1 MMPVVEPCDG
11 NAAADASP
19 TTITLTTE
27 SNKWTRIEEC
37 DEALGTKAFNSRR
50 RSREHIMDRK
60 RRGDGAAVSQSL
72 GFEREPAPITQRE
85 VSRDAS
91 RPLVG
96 DNLGDHLDLEDGE
109 HKESEDLFN
118 KRTLM
123 RKPVQARNP
132 DRAIGTSLLLSHTP
146 PPTLAGHLGAHP
158 MGQEQKGPPP
168 PPLPPLTASPTLD
181 PDNSG
186 SSQTFKIPWKP
197 RSWQADIPDP
207 IQLARGNTPNWNSQT
222 VDGQLRTP
230 SPFTAQDIGSPTAI
244 GSSYPALTRIITV
257 PNSVLSSTDAGR
269 VLQVQSTIESNAD
282 PTERPGEPTA
292 RPITPTNV
300 VPGTGYGE
308 SPEDH
313 NSQHEQT
320 DGQHDNTDKALI
332 AVGSTGWLFWR
343 TSRRRRRHSNHDIR
357 MRPQSSHSRDSSP
370 PSKPRRLVTKTLS
383 RIPIVRG
390 HIRSRETGWTN
401 LDHSSHAGPS
411 KGATALSVASTSS
424 MGAQQQSNQAPAIV
438 VHTEI
443 VRKSYI
449 APSKVQ
455 LPEETLSPNEAQHNN
470 GALGAGGDQQKR
482 SHASDMSSLS
492 SSFGDGLSMSNNN
505 NNNNNNS
512 INNNSYEKH
521 DLNDIL
527 NGTHHSNN
535 NHHSSGGVVTTI
547 NAPLPVAQRD
557 SAHLH
562 SERSQRDIVQ
572 TDVPEDAPLRLRTV
586 SSWVKQQSGKVTR
599 ARQRLQSV
607 SSSHVASEVPSAEV
621 PKMPSEQDLR
631 LMMSNGEELRRA
643 EAVSGRGVAR

>member
-1 MMPVVEPCDG
+1 MVPVAESCDG

-19 TTITLTTE
+19 TTITLTRE
-27 SNKWTRIEEC
+27 STKWARIEEG
-37 DEALGTKAFNSRR
+37 DEALGRKAFNSRR
-50 RSREHIMDRK
+50 RSREYIMDKK
-60 RRGDGAAVSQSL
+60 RRSDGAAVSQSL
-72 GFEREPAPITQRE
+72 GFKRQPAPITERE
-85 VSRDAS
+85 VFRDAS
-91 RPLVG
+91 CPIVG

-109 HKESEDLFN
+109 HTEIEDLFN
-118 KRTLM
+118 KRTLT
-123 RKPVQARNP
+123 RKPVQVRNP
-132 DRAIGTSLLLSHTP
+132 GRAIGTSLLLSHTP
-146 PPTLAGHLGAHP
+146 PPTLAGHLAAQP
-158 MGQEQKGPPP
+158 IGQEQKGPPP
-168 PPLPPLTASPTLD
+168 PPPPPLTASPTLS

-186 SSQTFKIPWKP
+186 SLQISKLPWKLK
-197 RSWQADIPDP
+197 SWQADIADP
-207 IQLARGNTPNWNSQT
+207 IQLARGNTPNWNSQIA
-222 VDGQLRTP
+222 DEELRSLPP
-230 SPFTAQDIGSPTAI
+230 STAEDIGSPAAI
-244 GSSYPALTRIITV
+244 GSSFPALTGIITV

-269 VLQVQSTIESNAD
+269 VLQVQSTVEPNAD
-282 PTERPGEPTA
+282 PTERPGEPAA
-292 RPITPTNV
+292 RPPTPTNF

-308 SPEDH
+308 FPGDH
-313 NSQHEQT
+313 HLEHEQT
-320 DGQHDNTDKALI
+320 ADGQHDKTEKALI

-343 TSRRRRRHSNHDIR
+343 TSRRRRRQGNQNIS
-357 MRPQSSHSRDSSP
+357 MRPQSSHSRDSLP
-370 PSKPRRLVTKTLS
+370 TSKPRRLVTKTLS
-383 RIPIVRG
+383 RIPFVRE

-411 KGATALSVASTSS
+411 KGTMAPSVASTSF
-424 MGAQQQSNQAPAIV
+424 MAAQQKSNQAPAIV

-455 LPEETLSPNEAQHNN
+455 LPEQTLSSNEAQHNN

-505 NNNNNNS
+505 NNNN
-512 INNNSYEKH
+512 SYEKH

-535 NHHSSGGVVTTI
+535 THHSSAGVVTTI
-547 NAPLPVAQRD
+547 NAPLPVAHRD

-562 SERSQRDIVQ
+562 SERSQRDTVQ
-572 TDVPEDAPLRLRTV
+572 SDVPEDAPLGLRTV

-607 SSSHVASEVPSAEV
+607 SSPHVALEVPSAEV

-631 LMMSNGEELRRA
+631 QMMSNGEQLRRA
-643 EAVSGRGVAR
+643 EAF

>member
-1 MMPVVEPCDG
+1 MVHAAEPCDG

-27 SNKWTRIEEC
+27 STKWPRVEEC
-37 DEALGTKAFNSRR
+37 DETLGRKTFNSRR
-50 RSREHIMDRK
+50 RSREHIMDRS
-60 RRGDGAAVSQSL
+60 RRSDSAAVSQSL
-72 GFEREPAPITQRE
+72 GFKRQPAPITQRE

-91 RPLVG
+91 RPLFG
-96 DNLGDHLDLEDGE
+96 DYFDDHLDLEDGE
-109 HKESEDLFN
+109 HKETEELFN
-118 KRTLM
+118 RRTLT

-146 PPTLAGHLGAHP
+146 PPTLAGHLAAQP

-168 PPLPPLTASPTLD
+168 PPPPPLTASPTLS

-186 SSQTFKIPWKP
+186 SSQIPKLPWKLK
-197 RSWQADIPDP
+197 SWQADIADP
-207 IQLARGNTPNWNSQT
+207 IQLARGNTPNWNIQT
-222 VDGQLRTP
+222 ADEELRTLPP
-230 SPFTAQDIGSPTAI
+230 STAQDIGSPTAI
-244 GSSYPALTRIITV
+244 GSSFPALTGIITV
-257 PNSVLSSTDAGR
+257 PNSVLSSSDAGR
-269 VLQVQSTIESNAD
+269 VLQVQSTVEPNAD
-282 PTERPGEPTA
+282 PTERPGEPTV
-292 RPITPTNV
+292 RPLTPTNV

-308 SPEDH
+308 SPGDQNPEL
-313 NSQHEQT
+313 EQT
-320 DGQHDNTDKALI
+320 DGQHDKTDKALI

-343 TSRRRRRHSNHDIR
+343 TSRRRRRHDNQDIR

-370 PSKPRRLVTKTLS
+370 ASGPRRLVTKTLS

-401 LDHSSHAGPS
+401 LDQSSHAGPS
-411 KGATALSVASTSS
+411 KGTMAPSVASKSS

-455 LPEETLSPNEAQHNN
+455 LPEQTLSYDEAQHNN

-505 NNNNNNS
+505 NNNSNS
-512 INNNSYEKH
+512 NNNSYENH

-535 NHHSSGGVVTTI
+535 NHHSSAGVVTTI
-547 NAPLPVAQRD
+547 NSPLPVAQRD

-562 SERSQRDIVQ
+562 SERSQRDTVQ
-572 TDVPEDAPLRLRTV
+572 TDVPEDAPVRLRKV
-586 SSWVKQQSGKVTR
+586 SSWVRQQSGKVTR

-631 LMMSNGEELRRA
+631 QMMSDGEELRRA
-643 EAVSGRGVAR
+643 EAVLGGGVRR

>member
-1 MMPVVEPCDG
+1 MVPVSESCDG
-11 NAAADASP
+11 NAAADTSP

-27 SNKWTRIEEC
+27 STKWTRIEEC
-37 DEALGTKAFNSRR
+37 DEALGRKAFNSRR

-60 RRGDGAAVSQSL
+60 RRSDGAAVSQSL
-72 GFEREPAPITQRE
+72 GFKRQPAPITQRE
-85 VSRDAS
+85 VFRDAS

-109 HKESEDLFN
+109 HKETEDLFN
-118 KRTLM
+118 RRTLT

-146 PPTLAGHLGAHP
+146 PPTLAGHLAAQP

-168 PPLPPLTASPTLD
+168 PPPPPLTASPTLS
-181 PDNSG
+181 PDNSD
-186 SSQTFKIPWKP
+186 SSQISKLPWKLK
-197 RSWQADIPDP
+197 SWQADIADP
-207 IQLARGNTPNWNSQT
+207 IQLARGNTPTWNSQT
-222 VDGQLRTP
+222 ADGELRTLP
-230 SPFTAQDIGSPTAI
+230 PFTTQDIGPPTAI
-244 GSSYPALTRIITV
+244 GSSFPALTGIITV
-257 PNSVLSSTDAGR
+257 PNSVLSSTDAGQ
-269 VLQVQSTIESNAD
+269 VLQIQSTIESNAE
-282 PTERPGEPTA
+282 PTERPGEPAA
-292 RPITPTNV
+292 RPLTPTNV

-308 SPEDH
+308 SPGDH
-313 NSQHEQT
+313 NSEHEQT
-320 DGQHDNTDKALI
+320 DGQHDKTEKALI

-343 TSRRRRRHSNHDIR
+343 TSRRRRRQGNQDIR

-370 PSKPRRLVTKTLS
+370 ASKPRRLVTKTLS

-411 KGATALSVASTSS
+411 KGTMVPSVASTSS

-455 LPEETLSPNEAQHNN
+455 LPEPTLSSNEAQHNN

-512 INNNSYEKH
+512 YENH

-535 NHHSSGGVVTTI
+535 NHHSSAGVVTTI

-562 SERSQRDIVQ
+562 SERSQRDTYQ
-572 TDVPEDAPLRLRTV
+572 SDVPEDAPLRLRTV

-607 SSSHVASEVPSAEV
+607 SSPHVASEVPSAEV

-631 LMMSNGEELRRA
+631 QMMSDGEELRRA
-643 EAVSGRGVAR
+643 EAVLGGGIGR

>member
-1 MMPVVEPCDG
+1 MDG
-11 NAAADASP
+11 
-19 TTITLTTE
+19 
-27 SNKWTRIEEC
+27 K
-37 DEALGTKAFNSRR
+37 R
-50 RSREHIMDRK
+50 RSD
-60 RRGDGAAVSQSL
+60 DAAVSQSN
-72 GFEREPAPITQRE
+72 GFERQPASITQRE
-85 VSRDAS
+85 VSKDAS

-96 DNLGDHLDLEDGE
+96 DNLGGHLDLEDGE
-109 HKESEDLFN
+109 HKETEDLFN
-118 KRTLM
+118 KRTFE
-123 RKPVQARNP
+123 PVQARNP

-146 PPTLAGHLGAHP
+146 PPTLAGYLAAQP

-168 PPLPPLTASPTLD
+168 PPLTASPTLG

-186 SSQTFKIPWKP
+186 SSQISKIPWKP
-197 RSWQADIPDP
+197 KSWQTDNADP
-207 IQLARGNTPNWNSQT
+207 IQLARGNTPNRISQI
-222 VDGQLRTP
+222 VNGQLTTLP
-230 SPFTAQDIGSPTAI
+230 PFTTQDIGPPTAI
-244 GSSYPALTRIITV
+244 GSSYPALTGIIPV
-257 PNSVLSSTDAGR
+257 PNSDLSSTDAGR
-269 VLQVQSTIESNAD
+269 VLQVQFAVESNAD
-282 PTERPGEPTA
+282 PTGRPGESTA

-300 VPGTGYGE
+300 VPGAGYGE
-308 SPEDH
+308 FPEDH
-313 NSQHEQT
+313 NPQHEQT
-320 DGQHDNTDKALI
+320 DGQHDKTEKKALI

-357 MRPQSSHSRDSSP
+357 MRPQSPHSRDSSP
-370 PSKPRRLVTKTLS
+370 VSKPRRLVTKTLS
-383 RIPIVRG
+383 RIPIVRE

-411 KGATALSVASTSS
+411 KGATAPSVASTSS
-424 MGAQQQSNQAPAIV
+424 MGAQQQLIQAPAIV

-449 APSKVQ
+449 APSNVQ
-455 LPEETLSPNEAQHNN
+455 LPVQTPSSNEAQHNN

-505 NNNNNNS
+505 N
-512 INNNSYEKH
+512 SYENH

-607 SSSHVASEVPSAEV
+607 SSSHVASEVPSVPSAEV
-621 PKMPSEQDLR
+621 PKMPSERDLR
-631 LMMSNGEELRRA
+631 LMMSNGEEPRRA